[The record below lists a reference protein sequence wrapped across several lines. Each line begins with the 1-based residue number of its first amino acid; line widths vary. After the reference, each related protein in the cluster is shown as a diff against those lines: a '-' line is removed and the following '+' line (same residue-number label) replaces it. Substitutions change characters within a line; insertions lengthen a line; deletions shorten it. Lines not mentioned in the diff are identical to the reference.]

1 MGLRPAGRCEA
12 AVTLAVV
19 TPREDPNPNG
29 RPPRRRR
36 RRVVF
41 VAVLAFLAVAGLF
54 LLIEG
59 FVLLDVRADLE
70 AGRNAARNA
79 RSALTN
85 GDPSKASAEFDR
97 AEARFGAAL
106 DATRTPLGRLGGWL
120 PLAGNSVDV
129 AAGLADAGVH
139 VARAG
144 RTLSDAI
151 GVLPDGL
158 GSLAPAGGRLPLDT
172 LGTLADAAGAARAEA
187 QAAQGAVNATPTS
200 FLPRQVLEARWDAEH
215 EVDEVV
221 RALTA
226 GDLLL
231 HGLPSFAGGDG
242 VRRYLVLPQNPAELR
257 GSGGFWGAYA
267 VLTFRDGRPTFSSV
281 EPTSTLPAVTAD
293 EIPPPSPDY
302 RAIYD
307 PFGGAASWDN
317 MNMSPDF
324 PSVSR
329 AALGNYAAAV
339 GVHLDGVIAA
349 DPFALKPMLALTGP
363 VPVPGVRR
371 TIDAHTVVRFTTN
384 EAYRLFGDSTERK
397 EALGAVATGV
407 LERFFA
413 LEGRGTARLRAIAE
427 AAGSGHLLAYTTDEA
442 FEHGLD
448 LAGAA
453 GTFAPEGSGDV
464 VAVTVNNATAAK
476 IDFWS
481 TRNVRYAVSLGGD
494 HEAIAD
500 LDVTVRNDAPSGGAP
515 RYLIGPVVE
524 GTQAGD
530 QVLFLTAS
538 CHAQCNL
545 VSSERNGESIAYA
558 AGSELGIP
566 WFRDYTTIPSG
577 QTGSWSLR
585 WTTNGVW
592 DGNSSGGTYRLTY
605 LGQPTIRPTR
615 LRLRIE
621 APPGTRVVWTS
632 VPMTV
637 EGGVATWEGIPQPRT
652 VFEVQFRA
660 PLPLRV
666 LRNLTRPV
674 FG

>member
-1 MGLRPAGRCEA
+1 M
-12 AVTLAVV
+12 
-19 TPREDPNPNG
+19 
-29 RPPRRRR
+29 
-36 RRVVF
+36 VF
-41 VAVLAFLAVAGLF
+41 VAVLGFLAVGGL
-54 LLIEG
+54 LVVIEG
-59 FVLLDVRADLE
+59 FVLLDVRSDLE

-85 GDPSKASAEFDR
+85 GDPSQASAEFDR
-97 AEARFGAAL
+97 AEAQFGAAL
-106 DATRTPLGRLGGWL
+106 DATRTPLGRVGAWL
-120 PLAGNSVDV
+120 PFAGNSVDV

-144 RTLSDAI
+144 HALSDAI
-151 GVLPDGL
+151 AVLPNGL
-158 GSLAPAGGRLPLDT
+158 GSLAPTGGRVPLDT
-172 LGTLADAAGAARAEA
+172 LGALADAAGAAREEA
-187 QAAQGAVNATPTS
+187 QAAQDAVEATPTS
-200 FLPRQVLEARWDAEH
+200 FLPGSVLEARWDAEQ
-215 EVDEVV
+215 EVDQVV

-231 HGLPSFAGGDG
+231 HRLPSFAGGEG

-267 VLTFRDGRPTFSSV
+267 VLTFRGGRPTFSSV
-281 EPTSTLPAVTAD
+281 EPTSTLPAVTTE
-293 EIPPPSPDY
+293 EIPPPNPDY

-324 PSVSR
+324 PSVAR
-329 AALGNYAAAV
+329 AALGNYAAAT
-339 GVHLDGVIAA
+339 GAHLDGVIAA

-363 VPVPGVRR
+363 VAVPGVHRS
-371 TIDAHTVVRFTTN
+371 IDAATVVRFTTN

-413 LEGRGTARLRAIAE
+413 IEGRGTARLRAIAE
-427 AAGSGHLLAYTTDEA
+427 AAGSGHLLVYTTDEA
-442 FEHGLD
+442 FEQGLD

-453 GTFAPEGSGDV
+453 GTFASEGSGDV

-481 TRNVRYAVSLGGD
+481 TRNVRYSVSLGGD

-515 RYLIGPVVE
+515 RYLIGPVVA

-530 QVLFLTAS
+530 DVLFLAAS
-538 CHAQCNL
+538 CHAPCNL
-545 VSSERNGESIAYA
+545 VSSERNGEPIAFT

-592 DGNSSGGTYRLTY
+592 EGNSSGGSYRMTY
-605 LGQPTIRPTR
+605 LGQPTIRPTKLQ
-615 LRLRIE
+615 LRVE
-621 APPGTRVVWTS
+621 TPPGTRVVWTS
-632 VPMTV
+632 VPMSV
-637 EGGVATWEGIPQPRT
+637 DGGVATWEGTPQPRT
-652 VFEVQFRA
+652 VFEVRFRA
-660 PLPLRV
+660 RLPLRV
-666 LRNLTRPV
+666 LRDLTRPV

>member
-1 MGLRPAGRCEA
+1 VGLWPAGRHKA
-12 AVTLAVV
+12 AATLAVV
-19 TPREDPNPNG
+19 TPREDPNG

-41 VAVLAFLAVAGLF
+41 VAVLGFLALAGL
-54 LLIEG
+54 LVMIEG
-59 FVLLDVRADLE
+59 LVLLDARSDLE
-70 AGRNAARNA
+70 AGRTAARNA

-85 GDPSKASAEFDR
+85 GDPSQASADFDR
-97 AEARFGAAL
+97 AEARFEAAF
-106 DATRTPLGRLGGWL
+106 DSTRTPLGRVAAWL
-120 PLAGNSVDV
+120 PFAGNSVDV

-144 RTLSDAI
+144 HALSDAI
-151 GVLPDGL
+151 AVLPNGL
-158 GSLAPAGGRLPLDT
+158 GSLAPSGGRLPLHT
-172 LGTLADAAGAARAEA
+172 LGGLADAAGTARTEAEA
-187 QAAQGAVNATPTS
+187 AQEAVRATPTS
-200 FLPRQVLEARWDAEH
+200 FLPGSVLEARWDAEQ

-221 RALTA
+221 NALTA

-231 HGLPSFAGGDG
+231 QGLPSFAGGDG

-257 GSGGFWGAYA
+257 GSGGFWGAHT
-267 VLTFRDGRPTFSSV
+267 VLTFHDGRPTFSSV

-307 PFGGAASWDN
+307 QFGGAASWDN

-324 PSVSR
+324 PSVAR
-329 AALGNYAAAV
+329 AALGNYAAAT
-339 GVHLDGVIAA
+339 GAHLDGVIAA
-349 DPFALKPMLALTGP
+349 DPFALEPMLTLTGP
-363 VPVPGVRR
+363 VPVPGVHR
-371 TIDAHTVVRFTTN
+371 TIDAATVVRFTTN
-384 EAYRLFGDSTERK
+384 EAYRLFGNSTERK

-413 LEGRGTARLRAIAE
+413 IEGRGTARLRAIAK
-427 AAGSGHLLAYTTDEA
+427 AAANGHLLVYTTDEA
-442 FEHGLD
+442 FEQGLD

-500 LDVTVRNDAPSGGAP
+500 LDVTIHNDAPTEGLG
-515 RYLIGPVVE
+515 YLIGPIVKGAE
-524 GTQAGD
+524 PGD
-530 QVLFLTAS
+530 QVLFLSAS
-538 CHAQCNL
+538 CHAPCTL
-545 VSSERNGESIAYA
+545 VSSERNGEPIAFT

-605 LGQPTIRPTR
+605 LGQPTIRPTS
-615 LRLRIE
+615 LQLRIE

-637 EGGVATWEGIPQPRT
+637 DGGVATWEGTPQPRT
-652 VFEVQFRA
+652 VFEVRFRA

-666 LRNLTRPV
+666 LRNVTRPV